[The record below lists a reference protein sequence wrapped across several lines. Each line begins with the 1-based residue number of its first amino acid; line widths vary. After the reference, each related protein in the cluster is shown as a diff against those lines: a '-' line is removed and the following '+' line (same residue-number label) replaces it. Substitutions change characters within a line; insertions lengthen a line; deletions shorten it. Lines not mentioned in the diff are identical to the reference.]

1 MMTVMRIVM
10 LVVTTVMMT
19 MTVTMAM
26 TLVVMMMMMVLLLMM
41 IKMMMKMTVLKM
53 MMMIVLMMMMM
64 MVMVL
69 KVLAF
74 LSKSSDHWCRHA
86 SLLGVLPRLLKRGAQ
101 LLLSR
106 RYAPNCHNIWKPATK
121 QPALITSKFAAR
133 PMRHL
138 PTPRIKSALAVQ
150 WCPQC
155 KRFTHLAPERQLM
168 LAVPPVENTVCLD
181 PQKEELPY
189 RNRNH
194 E

>member
-1 MMTVMRIVM
+1 M

-53 MMMIVLMMMMM
+53 MMMMIVLMMMMMM

-86 SLLGVLPRLLKRGAQ
+86 SLLGVLLRLLKRGAQ